1 MGVMHKV
8 SFLTAN
14 CSADKG
20 KCLQIENKSAHATI
34 PPTDGRPGAAALK
47 KAIKLKSRSESLSWR
62 INGLPAPHV
71 KAAVQG

>member
-1 MGVMHKV
+1 MHKV
-8 SFLTAN
+8 SFLMAN

-34 PPTDGRPGAAALK
+34 AQMDGLPGAAAL

-62 INGLPAPHV
+62 INGLPAPHA